1 MKGVERKLELPQG
14 IEAVIDGH
22 KVSISSGGK
31 KNERLF
37 HAEEIDFEKN
47 DNAIILR
54 AEKSTKKINA
64 ILNSVEAHLKNMI
77 AGLHKEYEYKLSV
90 VYSHFPMTVTVK
102 GNFVEIGNFGGEK
115 KARKARIFGETK
127 VLVKGKE
134 IIVTGHNK
142 EDVGQ
147 TAAGIEN
154 ASHVRGGKDK
164 RIFQDGIY
172 MLDKTE

>member
-1 MKGVERKLELPQG
+1 MKGIERKIELPKG
-14 IEAVIDGH
+14 MNSVIEGH
-22 KVSISSGGK
+22 KVSISSGAK

-37 HAEEIDFEKN
+37 HAEEIDFEKKEN
-47 DNAIILR
+47 FIILR
-54 AEKSTKKINA
+54 ADKDTKKINA
-64 ILNSVEAHLKNMI
+64 ILSSIEAHLRNMVN
-77 AGLHKEYEYKLSV
+77 GLQKDYEYKLGIV
-90 VYSHFPMTVTVK
+90 FSHFPMTVTVK

-115 KARKARIFGETK
+115 KVRKARIFGETS
-127 VLVKGKE
+127 VQVKGKE
-134 IIVTGHNK
+134 IVVKGHDK

-172 MLDKTE
+172 IVSRGE

>member
-1 MKGVERKLELPQG
+1 MKGVEKKIELPQG
-14 IEAVIDGH
+14 INAAIDGH
-22 KVSISSGGK
+22 KVSVSSGEK
-31 KNERLF
+31 KNERVF
-37 HAEEIDFEKN
+37 HAEEIKFEKK
-47 DNAIILR
+47 DNAIILK

-64 ILNSVEAHLKNMI
+64 ILNTIEAHLKNMI
-77 AGLHKEYEYKLSV
+77 AGLQKEYEYRLSV

-115 KARKARIFGETK
+115 KPRKARIFGETI
-127 VLVKGKE
+127 VEVKGKE